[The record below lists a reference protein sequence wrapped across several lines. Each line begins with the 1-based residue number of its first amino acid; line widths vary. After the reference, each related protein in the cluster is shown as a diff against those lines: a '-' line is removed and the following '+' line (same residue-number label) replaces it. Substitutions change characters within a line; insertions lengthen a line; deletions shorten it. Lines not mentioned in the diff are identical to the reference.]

1 VASLSA
7 AYLAKKKDRE
17 GKSGTE
23 LSGSVQALFYTVGN
37 DLTSMLMA
45 TKNKMDRIPV
55 IYLKEAN
62 S

>member
-1 VASLSA
+1 MASLSA
-7 AYLAKKKDRE
+7 VYLSKRRDHE

-23 LSGSVQALFYTVGN
+23 VSGSMQALFYSIGN
-37 DLTSMLMA
+37 DLLPMLMA
-45 TKNKMDRIPV
+45 TKNKMDKLPV